1 MAIAHTAAP
10 GHDQPKV
17 RLSNDEVAA
26 IKAAACAVFGPGAH
40 VRLFGSRVDPARRG
54 GDIDLLIEVGPG
66 QDSIPHEARFLGR
79 LFTRIDEQKVDLLL
93 MVRGAEPT
101 PFQRVALAKAVL
113 L

>member
-1 MAIAHTAAP
+1 M
-10 GHDQPKV
+10 
-17 RLSNDEVAA
+17 
-26 IKAAACAVFGPGAH
+26 
-40 VRLFGSRVDPARRG
+40 
-54 GDIDLLIEVGPG
+54 IEVGPG
-66 QDSIPHEARFLGR
+66 QDSILHEARFLDR